1 LGGKCISGC
10 SLVPILACCVN
21 LHYFVGKL
29 VSAIPHFDLI
39 PVSFS
44 ALTHTDQIRSHMMRC
59 LIFTFFKRE
68 YCVPAILML
77 SGWLFCGNVFAQK
90 TQADTLK
97 HELKLHRTED
107 TVRVNL
113 FIQLSR
119 YYFGVDQNQSQI
131 NGEAAL
137 KLAEKLSFHRGI
149 AAAKIWLA
157 MNYHMIGQSEAAI
170 RHALSAEAIA
180 EKYGF
185 PGLLAESNRTLAFI
199 YTNLEDLDKA
209 ESYYLK
215 GVEHARIS
223 KDFGL
228 QARILNGLG
237 DVEMRKKKHSEG
249 LKLFFQSLAIARE
262 HPMPFY
268 LPVILSNIGVT
279 YGTSFNNRA
288 LQQKYFKEGLAAAR
302 KISNR
307 YAEATILAN
316 MGQMFT
322 KMGKYHDAEICL
334 YQSLKINKET
344 GIKNGTQTVYLKLVE
359 LSMKQN
365 DFPKA
370 TKYIDEYYDLRN
382 SLLNEEKN
390 KQIAQLEE
398 QFKSEKREQK
408 IQLLEQEKR
417 LQIASKNF
425 WIIGSVLLFIAT
437 VIIYYLQQSR
447 NRKSR
452 QLLDVQKTL
461 IDQLEETDLLKSRF
475 FANISHE
482 FRTPLSLILA
492 PVEEMLN
499 SAKPSIYDHKD
510 LKMVKRNA
518 NRLLDLVNQLLDLS
532 KLEAGKMSLQIQQGN
547 LQEWLRILAASF
559 DSLAEAKKITFITH
573 FEIARQE
580 AWFDRDKLEK
590 IISNILSN
598 AFKFT
603 KAGGNVTLSMRTS
616 EDASD
621 LLVTL
626 ADTGIGISQED
637 LPHVFSPFYQA
648 RRTLDDGQPGTGLG
662 LAMVNELVKLHRG
675 KLDLTSQPTA
685 GTTIEITLPISREKL
700 NFAEELVPDREPV
713 ISKRTSRP
721 HYITA
726 NVEPNSQA
734 EDCIL
739 IVEDNAELRNFIA
752 NVFHDQFKVITAN
765 DGQEGLQ
772 TAIELMPDLII
783 SDVMMPRMDGIE
795 LTENIREHELTSH
808 IPVLLLTA
816 KSDQES
822 RMDGLRTGADDYLAK
837 PFSTEELRVRVT
849 NLILLRKKLAAKY
862 RNEIMNGTSEE
873 RIPSS
878 DDKFVISLRAVINAH
893 MGNASFSVE
902 QLAEEMCLSRTQL
915 FRKVKALLDISPNEL
930 INDIRLQRAAVLIR
944 SKADSLTQI
953 SYSVGFSEQSYF
965 AKRFRKKY
973 GVSPSEYANT

>member
-1 LGGKCISGC
+1 
-10 SLVPILACCVN
+10 
-21 LHYFVGKL
+21 
-29 VSAIPHFDLI
+29 
-39 PVSFS
+39 
-44 ALTHTDQIRSHMMRC
+44 MMRC
-59 LIFTFFKRE
+59 LIFTFFKKE
-68 YCVPAILML
+68 YCIPVILML
-77 SGWLFCGNVFAQK
+77 VGCLFCGNVFAQK

-97 HELKLHRTED
+97 QELNLHRTED
-107 TVRVNL
+107 TVRVNIYIRL
-113 FIQLSR
+113 IR
-119 YYFGVDQNQSQI
+119 YYFGIDQHQSQI

-149 AAAKIWLA
+149 ADAKIWLA
-157 MNYHMIGQSEAAI
+157 MNYHMTGQNEAAI

-185 PGLLAESNRTLAFI
+185 PRLLAESNRTLAVI
-199 YTNLEDLDKA
+199 YTDLEDLDKA
-209 ESYYLK
+209 ETYYLK
-215 GVEHARIS
+215 GVEHAKIS
-223 KDFGL
+223 NDFGL

-237 DVEMRKKKHSEG
+237 DVEVRKKKHYEG

-262 HPMPFY
+262 HSMPFY
-268 LPVILSNIGVT
+268 LPIILCNIGVT
-279 YGTSFNNRA
+279 YGTSFNNTD
-288 LQQKYFKEGLAAAR
+288 LQQKYYKEALVAAR
-302 KISNR
+302 KSSNR
-307 YAEATILAN
+307 FAEATILAN

-322 KMGKYHDAEICL
+322 KMGKYRDAEIAL
-334 YQSLKINKET
+334 HQSLKINKET
-344 GIKNGTQTVYLKLVE
+344 GIKNGTQRVYLKLVE

-382 SLLNEEKN
+382 SLLNEEN
-390 KQIAQLEE
+390 SKQIVQLEE

-492 PVEEMLN
+492 PVEEMLS
-499 SAKPSIYDHKD
+499 SAKPSVYDHKD

-532 KLEAGKMSLQIQQGN
+532 KLEAGKMSLQIQRGD

-559 DSLAEAKKITFITH
+559 DSLAEAKKITFTAH
-573 FEIARQE
+573 FEIARPD
-580 AWFDRDKLEK
+580 AWFDKDKLEK

-603 KAGGNVTLSMRTS
+603 EAGGNVTLSMCTS
-616 EDASD
+616 EDASE
-621 LLVTL
+621 LHITL

-648 RRTLDDGQPGTGLG
+648 RRTMDDGQPGTGLG

-675 KLDLTSQPTA
+675 KLDFTSQPAA
-685 GTTIEITLPISREKL
+685 GTTIEITLPITREKL
-700 NFAEELVPDREPV
+700 NFAEELIPDQEPV
-713 ISKRTSRP
+713 VSKRTSAP

-752 NVFHDQFKVITAN
+752 NVFHDQFKIITAN

-772 TAIELMPDLII
+772 TAIEMMPDLII

-816 KSDQES
+816 KSDQDS

-862 RNEIMNGTSEE
+862 RNEIMNGASEE
-873 RIPSS
+873 RITSS
-878 DDKFVISLRAVINAH
+878 DDKFVLSLRAAINAH

-930 INDIRLQRAAVLIR
+930 INDIRLQRAAILIR